1 MKIAEAGNPAR
12 RGWMDRQGLRL
23 DAKPYLSGAFATQ
36 RLLERLPVEKVPLK
50 EVTAGHAGGIFNGPK
65 FRRVYLSDPQH
76 SVPFIGSKDMLV
88 ADLGGVPRLRKSDA
102 ESRQLHYLKLESGM
116 TLIACSGFNAGR
128 RAYARPD
135 MNGAWSSQH
144 VIKVAPDQS
153 KIQPGYL
160 YAFLASRFG
169 EVLVKEGVYGSAI
182 KHIEPRHIENLPVP
196 RFGAAVESEIHELVQ
211 HAAELRAEFQA
222 GLEAATRD
230 LFRTAGIE
238 ELLDLRWHEQGR
250 DLGFAQRGVTA
261 TSLRA
266 LNFQPR
272 AQRILERLRER
283 ECVSLGE
290 VCEGGQL
297 SRGVRFQRVDS
308 EPGDTYGYRL
318 VGQRQAFWLRPE
330 GRWISKAFTPDE
342 VLADNETIL
351 VAARGT
357 LGENE
362 VYGRSTLV
370 TGEWARLA
378 YSEDFLRIRSGASEF
393 PGAYLYA
400 LLRSEALF
408 RLLRACSTGGKQQ
421 DIHLELCQAIPVP
434 VLTLSDRDR
443 IAATVRAA
451 YIKRD
456 EADRKEGLGLAKL
469 EEAVTG

>member
-1 MKIAEAGNPAR
+1 MKLAEAGNPAR

-65 FRRVYLSDPQH
+65 FRRVYLTDPDH

-88 ADLGGVPRLRKSDA
+88 ADLGGVPRIRKSDA

-135 MNGAWSSQH
+135 MDGAWSSQH

-153 KIQPGYL
+153 KIQSGYL

-169 EVLVKEGVYGSAI
+169 EILVKEGVYGSAV
-182 KHIEPRHIENLPVP
+182 KHIEPHHIENLPVP
-196 RFGAAVESEIHELVQ
+196 RFGAAVENEIHQLIQ
-211 HAAELRAEFQA
+211 GAAELRAESQA

-250 DLGFAQRGVTA
+250 DLGFAQRGVSA

-272 AQRILERLRER
+272 AQRILERLWER

-290 VCEGGQL
+290 VCEGGML
-297 SRGVRFQRVDS
+297 RTGKRFKRIEAAPAHGV
-308 EPGDTYGYRL
+308 RL
-318 VGQRQAFWLRPE
+318 VGQRQSFWIRPE
-330 GRWISKAFTPDE
+330 GRWISAEQAPDDILQQDE
-342 VLADNETIL
+342 TVLI
-351 VAARGT
+351 AAHGT

-362 VYGRSTLV
+362 VYGRSILV
-370 TGEWARLA
+370 TGAWLDNAFSQDFVRVVSGDARFSGA
-378 YSEDFLRIRSGASEF
+378 YLFAFFRSGAAF
-393 PGAYLYA
+393 RV
-400 LLRSEALF
+400 LRSM
-408 RLLRACSTGGKQQ
+408 SVGGKQQ
-421 DIHLELCQAIPVP
+421 EYHAKLLRELPIP
-434 VLTLSDRDR
+434 VLTQPDRER

-451 YIKRD
+451 YKKRD
-456 EADRKEGLGLAKL
+456 EADRKEDLGLAKL
-469 EEAVTG
+469 EEAVAG